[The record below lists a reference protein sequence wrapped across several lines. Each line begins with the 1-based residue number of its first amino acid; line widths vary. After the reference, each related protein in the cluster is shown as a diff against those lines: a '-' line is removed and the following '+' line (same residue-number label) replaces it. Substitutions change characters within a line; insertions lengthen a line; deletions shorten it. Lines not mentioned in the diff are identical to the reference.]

1 MKLAAII
8 CEYNPFHRGHAL
20 QLAETRK
27 SGYDGIVCI
36 MDGHLTQRGRFA
48 ALSKWDRA
56 KASLLCGADAV
67 VELPALLACRSA
79 DAFARAGVAIARA
92 LGAEA
97 LSFGCETDD
106 LSLLRRAAAFQEDAV
121 FRAHLEARLARGV
134 SFPRARG
141 AALAACLKLSPEQAE
156 ALSRPNAI
164 LAMEYLR
171 ALAAPGSPA
180 PLVVLRRGEYHSPE
194 LGPYASAS
202 ALRAAALRG
211 DQAGES
217 ALPDKARFQW
227 PLLSARREIDDL
239 FLWALR
245 SGPDFL
251 ATLPEISEG
260 LENRVSAAARAAASA
275 EEALEQA
282 KCRRYTRARLDRL
295 AAHALTGLTAELTRA
310 HPAPEYLRLLGAG
323 NSQVLREI
331 ARRATLPMLDAARLR
346 ENAVFRF
353 ECHVTDLWALTRTL
367 PRERQAGQEFTR
379 PFVRP

>member
-56 KASLLCGADAV
+56 KAALLCGADAV

-217 ALPDKARFQW
+217 ALPDKARFLW

>member
-56 KASLLCGADAV
+56 KAALLCGADAV

-227 PLLSARREIDDL
+227 TLLSARREIDDL

>member
-56 KASLLCGADAV
+56 KAALLCGADAV

-121 FRAHLEARLARGV
+121 FRAHLEAQLARGV

-180 PLVVLRRGEYHSPE
+180 PLVVLRRGAYHSPE

-211 DQAGES
+211 DEAGKS

>member
-1 MKLAAII
+1 MKLAAVI

-56 KASLLCGADAV
+56 KAALLCGADAV

-79 DAFARAGVAIARA
+79 DTFARAGVAIARA
-92 LGAEA
+92 LGADA

-106 LSLLRRAAAFQEDAV
+106 LSLLRRAAAFQEDDD
-121 FRAHLEARLARGV
+121 FRAHLEAQLSRGV

-156 ALSRPNAI
+156 VLSRPNAI
-164 LAMEYLR
+164 LALEYLR
-171 ALAAPGSPA
+171 ALDTPGSPA
-180 PLVVLRRGEYHSPE
+180 PLAILRRGDYHSPE
-194 LGPYASAS
+194 MGPYASAS
-202 ALRAAALRG
+202 ALRTAALRG
-211 DQAGES
+211 DKAGEA
-217 ALPDKARFQW
+217 ALPEKARFQW

-251 ATLPEISEG
+251 STLPEVSEG

-295 AAHALTGLTAELTRA
+295 AAHALTGLTAELARA

-323 NSQVLREI
+323 NAQVLREI

>member
-56 KASLLCGADAV
+56 KAALLCGADAV

-106 LSLLRRAAAFQEDAV
+106 LSLLRRAAAFQEDDD
-121 FRAHLEARLARGV
+121 FRAHLEARLSRGV

>member
-56 KASLLCGADAV
+56 KAALLCGADAV

-295 AAHALTGLTAELTRA
+295 AVHALTGLTAELTRA

>member
-20 QLAETRK
+20 QLSETRRA
-27 SGYDGIVCI
+27 GYDGIVCI

-56 KASLLCGADAV
+56 KAALVCGADAV

-92 LGAEA
+92 LGADA

-106 LSLLRRAAAFQEDAV
+106 LSLLRRAAAFQEDDA
-121 FRAHLEARLARGV
+121 FRAHLEAQLARGV

-171 ALAAPGSPA
+171 ALAAPDSPA
-180 PLVVLRRGEYHSPE
+180 PLVVLRRGAYHSPE

-211 DQAGES
+211 DEAGKS

-227 PLLSARREIDDL
+227 PLLNARREIDDL

-251 ATLPEISEG
+251 AALPEVSEG

>member
-56 KASLLCGADAV
+56 KAALLCGADAV

-106 LSLLRRAAAFQEDAV
+106 LSLLRRAAAFQEDDD

-164 LAMEYLR
+164 LAMEYLQ

>member
-56 KASLLCGADAV
+56 KAALLCGADAV

-79 DAFARAGVAIARA
+79 DAFARAGVTIARA
-92 LGAEA
+92 LGADA

-106 LSLLRRAAAFQEDAV
+106 LSLLRRAAAFQEDDA

-141 AALAACLKLSPEQAE
+141 AALATCLKLSPEQAE

>member
-56 KASLLCGADAV
+56 KAALLCGADAV

-227 PLLSARREIDDL
+227 SLLSARREIDDL

>member
-56 KASLLCGADAV
+56 KAALLCGADAV

-260 LENRVSAAARAAASA
+260 LENRVYAAARAAASA

>member
-56 KASLLCGADAV
+56 KAALLCGADAV

-260 LENRVSAAARAAASA
+260 LENRISAAARAAASA

>member
-56 KASLLCGADAV
+56 KAALLCGADAV

-260 LENRVSAAARAAASA
+260 LENRVSAAARTAASA